1 MVNMVLRRP
10 SWLGKGG
17 RREDEEDQ
25 DEEGE
30 GGGLE
35 GGDHGRTG
43 RQVVRRGSDGTL
55 LTKI

>member
-1 MVNMVLRRP
+1 MVLRRP

-35 GGDHGRTG
+35 GGDHGEAGGQEGLRWHP
-43 RQVVRRGSDGTL
+43 SNEDL
-55 LTKI
+55 E